1 MGKVVK
7 RLTEQELRSTLK
19 ACRKYERALIHSD
32 MPRRSDGDVRKQFDD
47 YRQAAE
53 RNEVMTG
60 QVRQILCQHGIQPC
74 RFVPYYNFALHVAKL
89 ARIEST
95 PSVTGSSPAIKG
107 RCWSRYAAMCTT
119 SRPTFSPLTGNEGRR
134 YNLMVRGWDRIWGR
148 APEGSLGSQE
158 ACLCMGTTGRRIWRI
173 MNSSRASCAAK
184 T

>member
-19 ACRKYERALIHSD
+19 ACRKYERALIHSN
-32 MPRRSDGDVRKQFDD
+32 MPRRADGDVRKQFDD

-89 ARIEST
+89 KRIESGRGLAAL
-95 PSVTGSSPAIKG
+95 VAHAIG
-107 RCWSRYAAMCTT
+107 HWIESGHQRAVLEQICRDV
-119 SRPTFSPLTGNEGRR
+119 
-134 YNLMVRGWDRIWGR
+134 YNITANLQPIDGERG
-148 APEGSLGSQE
+148 PEV
-158 ACLCMGTTGRRIWRI
+158 
-173 MNSSRASCAAK
+173 
-184 T
+184 